1 MIFCVISATVSV
13 FSVLSSLATGAA
25 VTGGGGAGAAAAA
38 ILGMVLAPPY
48 ARTPLAVVDEFVAVD
63 GAVVLGA
70 VVFDDVAVAAV
81 DAVLYG
87 DV

>member
-48 ARTPLAVVDEFVAVD
+48 ARTPLAVVDVFVAVD
-63 GAVVLGA
+63 GA

-81 DAVLYG
+81 DVLYG